1 MGRNIEDIIASLP
14 KQRRSR
20 INVKARR
27 MADEMIAHADSLGT
41 VRKAVS
47 KTQSQ
52 VGKVLGMPQ
61 NAISQLEKRSDLLVS
76 TLTRYVDAL
85 GGELD
90 LVVRMKDGSEILLE
104 RLGRTAK
111 ATGAAKAVHKSS
123 GRKATGQRASAR
135 RSAGQKKSATAG
147 HAARRTSARSR

>member
-1 MGRNIEDIIASLP
+1 MGRNIEDIIAALP
-14 KQRRSR
+14 KQRRSQV
-20 INVKARR
+20 NLKARR
-27 MADEMIAHADSLGT
+27 MADEMIAHADSLGA

-52 VGKVLGMPQ
+52 MGKVLGMPQ

-90 LVVRMKDGSEILLE
+90 LVVRMKDGSEIRLE
-104 RLGRTAK
+104 KLGRAAK
-111 ATGAAKAVHKSS
+111 VAGVAKAVHKSS
-123 GRKATGQRASAR
+123 GRKAGQTISAR
-135 RSAGQKKSATAG
+135 KSVGQKKSASTG
-147 HAARRTSARSR
+147 HTARRSSARSR